1 MKTIPTYVHGILD
14 YLVGFILL
22 IAPNL
27 FGFAHLGG
35 AAVDVPR
42 TIGLLILIQALFTN
56 YELGL
61 FKIIPMRMHLGVDYV
76 LTIFLAISPW
86 LFNFHNQPRNVWMPH
101 VVVGV
106 LAFLLTLMTQ
116 TVPRRMPTVRE
127 HRTVI

>member
-1 MKTIPTYVHGILD
+1 
-14 YLVGFILL
+14 
-22 IAPNL
+22 
-27 FGFAHLGG
+27 
-35 AAVDVPR
+35 
-42 TIGLLILIQALFTN
+42 
-56 YELGL
+56 
-61 FKIIPMRMHLGVDYV
+61 MRMHLGVDYV